1 MREVVEEAVRV
12 ADDELSRVDGELP
25 VLVAV
30 DEVELLELFWRVA
43 VELLWRVEDDELS
56 RVADDEA
63 VRVADDEAARVVVVV
78 DAEAARRTSAALAT

>member
-12 ADDELSRVDGELP
+12 ADDELSRVDDELP
-25 VLVAV
+25 VLVTV

-63 VRVADDEAARVVVVV
+63 ARVADDEAARVVVV